1 MRSLGAVVN
10 ICDAWRHAKTPSS
23 PSIPSFFWG
32 PDHLKRSL
40 AKSLPAVHDLH
51 LPSFSVK
58 RILLLETNCTHVIGR
73 SFIIGNYWI
82 AKARVCCTL
91 PIICPGSSLTKGGS
105 CKHSHFHT
113 FTSSF
118 HFHSFAFTLS
128 LQTFT
133 FTYWGWH
140 LQTYTLSHF
149 CLHTFTSNFHFHLC
163 FQTFAS
169 NFHFHLLRVAFAN
182 IHTFTWNFHFYTFTC
197 FHTFA
202 FTLPIICPGSSLTE
216 GGICKHSHFHTFAS
230 NFHFHNTEGGICKNS
245 HFHFKLSLSHFCFKL
260 SLTKGGIFKH
270 TLLIKKK
277 RLYCSK

>member
-91 PIICPGSSLTKGGS
+91 PIICPGSSLNTGGKNSVFGSGS
-105 CKHSHFHT
+105 CVKGVGGTPFSVK
-113 FTSSF
+113 S
-118 HFHSFAFTLS
+118 
-128 LQTFT
+128 
-133 FTYWGWH
+133 TYFSGKSRPWRPRGKVSV
-140 LQTYTLSHF
+140 TP
-149 CLHTFTSNFHFHLC
+149 
-163 FQTFAS
+163 
-169 NFHFHLLRVAFAN
+169 V
-182 IHTFTWNFHFYTFTC
+182 
-197 FHTFA
+197 
-202 FTLPIICPGSSLTE
+202 
-216 GGICKHSHFHTFAS
+216 
-230 NFHFHNTEGGICKNS
+230 
-245 HFHFKLSLSHFCFKL
+245 FKPSP
-260 SLTKGGIFKH
+260 
-270 TLLIKKK
+270 
-277 RLYCSK
+277 Y